1 MDCWAAVELTLTHCE
16 DSAKHPVGE
25 GCGRSTRVR
34 IGSSRSRAS
43 RADMSF
49 SRSNRNDR
57 RRRVIRESIATDSDF
72 AVESA
77 RAQKRARRAS
87 LEERSET
94 LQTGYRDPG
103 YSQAV
108 RKTCQQRM
116 VQLIPIRPGSLAL
129 ILSVMWMMWGLLLL
143 AHYFFHVRG
152 NETGRSGLLI
162 LQLFDVRS
170 PHSIANWMTCQL
182 WMLTAI
188 VAWMIYRI
196 RQHKLDD
203 YRARYRIWIVL
214 ACIALF
220 SSFDTATSA
229 LYLLGQSIDGWT
241 RKEIGYGGWPL
252 VLASYASLVALM
264 GLRLSSE
271 LKGTPTAIAFWFG
284 GLLAWACA
292 ALLGTGLLK
301 LNWSPGTIDLTVGAC
316 WLGGVLLVFQAAGMY
331 LRHCYIQAQKRFV
344 ERAIAAPT
352 NFRVG
357 VPSMPRMPWS
367 RAKSMGNSKAKDD
380 EEDEEKD
387 RAGED
392 DDVLGT
398 IPKKTWLSWR
408 KKSSEVEDSDAKE
421 GAKSATSK
429 SVTPPKEPKRPMRLF
444 GMLPSRMEANEL
456 LVDEPIAEDA
466 GGPIDSGLS
475 KKAGW
480 FGIGGN
486 KSKEPQARSASTPK
500 PAAKSEPRREDPK
513 PATNPTKRGWIPA
526 FGRSKSAVE
535 APSAKTA
542 TPTKTESKP
551 TEPREARK
559 SWLPFRKRSDATGA
573 PVKAAESKPTA
584 TKPSDPPKEKPK
596 TVKPADSSDNKATK
610 RIASKIFGWLDGLK
624 LKPPVD
630 DAPSARSTSST
641 ATSNE
646 TGPKPIASSGTP
658 FPSTSANPTSTTS
671 QYPSD
676 DDDDGSTDYRNLSKA
691 ERKRL
696 RRQQGNDRYA
706 A

>member
-1 MDCWAAVELTLTHCE
+1 
-16 DSAKHPVGE
+16 
-25 GCGRSTRVR
+25 
-34 IGSSRSRAS
+34 
-43 RADMSF
+43 MSF
-49 SRSNRNDR
+49 SRSHRNDR

-87 LEERSET
+87 LDDRSET
-94 LQTGYRDPG
+94 LHTGYRDPG
-103 YSQAV
+103 YSQSV

-129 ILSVMWMMWGLLLL
+129 VLGTMWTIWGLLLL

-271 LKGTPTAIAFWFG
+271 LKGTPTAVAFWFG
-284 GLLAWACA
+284 GLVAWACA

-316 WLGGVLLVFQAAGMY
+316 WLGGVLLVFQSAGMY
-331 LRHCYIQAQKRFV
+331 LRYCYLQAQKRFV

-357 VPSMPRMPWS
+357 MPSMPSMPWS
-367 RAKSMGNSKAKDD
+367 RTRLTEGKAANDEDDEDKGRGEKDD
-380 EEDEEKD
+380 DILD
-387 RAGED
+387 A
-392 DDVLGT
+392 

-408 KKSSEVEDSDAKE
+408 RKSSDVEELDAKK
-421 GAKSATSK
+421 GTKSATSK
-429 SVTPPKEPKRPMRLF
+429 SAAPPKEPKRPMRLF

-466 GGPIDSGLS
+466 GGPVDTGLT
-475 KKAGW
+475 KKSGW
-480 FGIGGN
+480 FGFGGN
-486 KSKEPQARSASTPK
+486 KSTEPQTRSASASALKPAPK
-500 PAAKSEPRREDPK
+500 PAAQPDPTKQDPK
-513 PATNPTKRGWIPA
+513 PASNPTKRGWIPA
-526 FGRSKSAVE
+526 FGRSKSAVD
-535 APSAKTA
+535 ATAAKAATPAKTEPKSA
-542 TPTKTESKP
+542 ESNQAKELKGAK
-551 TEPREARK
+551 EPKEAKK
-559 SWLPFRKRSDATGA
+559 SWLPFRKRVESTGA
-573 PVKAAESKPTA
+573 TAKAADTKPAA
-584 TKPSDPPKEKPK
+584 TKSSELPKEKPK
-596 TVKPADSSDNKATK
+596 TVKPAASSDTKSTK

-630 DAPSARSTSST
+630 DASPVRSASST
-641 ATSNE
+641 NSGNE
-646 TGPKPIASSGTP
+646 AGPKPIVSSGTP
-658 FPSTSANPTSTTS
+658 IPSTSAKPANPPS
-671 QYPSD
+671 QTQGD
-676 DDDDGSTDYRNLSKA
+676 DEDDDGSNDYRYMSKA

-696 RRQQGNDRYA
+696 RRQQGNDRNA